1 VTRLSG
7 LDNQRVF
14 CDNQREQFSGR
25 ETSQP
30 GESRRPEPQEGA
42 MQNQYSIRILD
53 APGGTVVFW
62 PWVPGAK
69 AGDPLTVQANDIV
82 TWNNMSVST
91 VTLQSLSAGVTFIT
105 NPIPSGQ
112 VCSPGFQVPSTGL
125 NYQTSTGVKHSI
137 DVPSA
142 SV

>member
-1 VTRLSG
+1 
-7 LDNQRVF
+7 
-14 CDNQREQFSGR
+14 
-25 ETSQP
+25 
-30 GESRRPEPQEGA
+30 

-69 AGDPLTVQANDIV
+69 AGDPLTVAANDIV
-82 TWNNMSVST
+82 TWNNMSSNT
-91 VTLQSLSAGVTFIT
+91 VTLQPLDAGVKFIT

-112 VCSPGFQVPSTGL
+112 VCDPGLQVTATL

-137 DVPSA
+137 VVPSA
-142 SV
+142 TV